1 MRSPG
6 QRYENDDSPIVI
18 LGGGFAGLFTALYL
32 RDVHD
37 CQIILIDQSWSFV
50 FKPLLYEL
58 LSSEVKLELI
68 CPRYDELLHNSGI
81 TFVLGTV
88 EAINLQQKQVK
99 LNSGLKYSYRQ
110 LVLALGST
118 TSGLDIPGAQEHTRP
133 FRTAY
138 DVYALAQHLRNR
150 LQLAAQTEDATERRA
165 LLTVAIV
172 GGGASGV
179 ELAATLADLLPT
191 WYIPL
196 GGNPRE
202 LRIVLLQRGAAVLKE
217 SASDHLRETAY
228 SALQYRTAS
237 VEVLLGAAVKAL
249 QTGAVEFER
258 DGQREQLAAA
268 TVIWT
273 TGNATH
279 PVIDALPIAPEN
291 RDEQHRLLVKPTL
304 QLPEFPEVF
313 AAGDCAIDPSNPQPA
328 TAQVAYQQGAAIAHN
343 IKALMAGKALPPATV
358 NLRGTLM
365 KLGLHESAAEI
376 FDRYQVKGHLGQAI
390 RLASYL
396 ELMPTPTRN
405 FVNRTGWFTEEILQ
419 RLTGL
424 NANISGNNHRK
435 KGIVL

>member
-1 MRSPG
+1 MRSSAP
-6 QRYENDDSPIVI
+6 RYETDNDSPIVI
-18 LGGGFAGLFTALYL
+18 LGGGFAGLFAALHL

-37 CQIILIDQSWSFV
+37 CPIILVDQSWSFV

-58 LSSEVKLELI
+58 LTSEVKLELI
-68 CPRYDELLHNSGI
+68 CPRYDELLYNSGI

-88 EAINLQQKQVK
+88 EAIDLHQKQVN

-118 TSGLDIPGAQEHTRP
+118 TSYLNIPGAQEHTRP
-133 FRTAY
+133 FRTTD
-138 DVYALAQHLRNR
+138 DVFALAQHLRNR
-150 LQLAAQTEDATERRA
+150 LQLAAQTEDPTKRQA

-172 GGGASGV
+172 GGGASGI

-191 WYIPL
+191 WYVPL
-196 GGNPRE
+196 GGNAAD

-217 SASDHLRETAY
+217 SSDRLRETAEA
-228 SALQYRTAS
+228 ALQQRTAA
-237 VEVLLGAAVKAL
+237 VEVLLGSEVKAVL
-249 QTGAVEFER
+249 PGAVEFER

-273 TGNATH
+273 TGNAIH
-279 PVIDALPIAPEN
+279 PVIEALPIAPEN
-291 RDEQHRLLVKPTL
+291 RDQQHRLLVKTTL

-343 IKALMAGKALPPATV
+343 IKALMAGKSFTPVTV

-365 KLGLHESAAEI
+365 KLGLHESAVEI
-376 FDRYQVKGHLGQAI
+376 FVRVAGAHHLRYELKGQLGQAI

-396 ELMPTPTRN
+396 ELMPTPARN
-405 FVNRTGWFTEEILQ
+405 FVNGTGWFTEEILQ

-424 NANISGNNHRK
+424 
-435 KGIVL
+435 

>member
-1 MRSPG
+1 MRLSA
-6 QRYENDDSPIVI
+6 QRYETNGDLPVLI
-18 LGGGFAGLFTALYL
+18 LGGGFAGLFTALHL
-32 RDVHD
+32 RDSYD
-37 CQIILIDQSWSFV
+37 CPIILIDQSWSFV

-88 EAINLQQKQVK
+88 EAIDLHQKQVK
-99 LNSGLKYSYRQ
+99 LNSGLTYAYRQ

-118 TSGLDIPGAQEHTRP
+118 TSYLDIPGAQEHTLS
-133 FRTAY
+133 FRTTY
-138 DVYALAQHLRNR
+138 DAFALAQHLRNR
-150 LQLAAQTEDATERRA
+150 LQLAAQTEDPTERRA

-172 GGGASGV
+172 GGGASGI
-179 ELAATLADLLPT
+179 ETAATLADLLPT
-191 WYIPL
+191 WYAPFGKTEDI
-196 GGNPRE
+196 
-202 LRIVLLQRGAAVLKE
+202 RIVILQRGAKILKE
-217 SASDHLRETAY
+217 SAATDRLRETAQL
-228 SALQYRTAS
+228 ALQQRTAS
-237 VEVLLGAAVKAL
+237 VEVLLGSEVKAVHP
-249 QTGAVEFER
+249 AVVEFER
-258 DGQREQLAAA
+258 NGQREQLAAA

-343 IKALMAGKALPPATV
+343 LKALMAGKAPTSATI

-376 FDRYQVKGHLGQAI
+376 FDRYEIKGQLGQAI

-396 ELMPTPTRN
+396 ELMPTPARN
-405 FVNRTGWFTEEILQ
+405 FVRRTGWFTEEILQ

-424 NANISGNNHRK
+424 
-435 KGIVL
+435 